1 MKKYVMMIVAA
12 VFMTACHESLEER
25 AARECKE
32 YTEKYCPVPV
42 SDVVV
47 NDSMVYESAT
57 RTVHY
62 YYSLRGI
69 ADTSSIDPKKARA
82 EMLEAVKNS
91 TELKAYKEAGF
102 NLRYTYFST
111 KNRGK
116 KMFDLL
122 FTPKDY

>member
-1 MKKYVMMIVAA
+1 MKKYVMMMAA
-12 VFMTACHESLEER
+12 ACFLAACHESLEER

-32 YTEKYCPVPV
+32 YTEKYCPAPI
-42 SDVVV
+42 SNEVV
-47 NDSMVYESAT
+47 NDSMVYEKAS

-69 ADTSSIDPKKARA
+69 ADTTALDPKKARA

-102 NLRYTYFST
+102 NLQYTYYST
-111 KNRGK
+111 KHPGK